1 MVTPRLVRLVVPCVV
16 LFTLATGCNRTQP
29 PSQSPAKGP
38 APNPPATSI
47 GLTSDDGQ
55 WLMAA
60 KDYANT
66 RYSGLTEITADNVGS
81 LKPTWTFSTGVL
93 RGQEAAP
100 LVIGSTMYVSTPY
113 PNVLYALDLTKPG
126 APAKW
131 TFKPKPA
138 AASQGVA
145 CCDVVNRGAVFS
157 KGKIIFNTLDGQ
169 TIAVDAKS
177 GKQVWRTR
185 LGNIQKGETMTMA
198 PLVANGKVL
207 VGNSGGER
215 GERGWIVAL
224 DEGSGKLAWKA

>member
-66 RYSGLTEITADNVGS
+66 RFSGLTDITAENVGS
-81 LKPTWTFSTGVL
+81 LKPAWTFSTGVL

-100 LVIGSTMYVSTPY
+100 LVVNNTMFIVTPY
-113 PNVLYALDLTKPG
+113 PNYLYALDLTQPG
-126 APAKW
+126 APTKW
-131 TFKPKPA
+131 VYKPKPS

-145 CCDVVNRGAVFS
+145 CCDTVNRGAAYS
-157 KGKIIFNTLDGQ
+157 DGKIFFNTLDAH
-169 TIAVDAKS
+169 TVAVDAET
-177 GKQVWRTR
+177 GKEVWNT
-185 LGNIQKGETMTMA
+185 
-198 PLVANGKVL
+198 
-207 VGNSGGER
+207 
-215 GERGWIVAL
+215 
-224 DEGSGKLAWKA
+224 